1 MTIVMSDIRKKQ
13 VEDFHVLVHAG
24 YPKAF
29 ARPNGVGHVPLKMGM
44 IDDLRTAF
52 PAIEKSVIEMFMD
65 IYTSSQ
71 DYQKTCS
78 VVGASRVGLTG
89 EVRGKVTEA
98 QAVSARRNLSK
109 FKLNPSEAVID
120 AVCSKT
126 GKVGYR
132 TGGEALENAR
142 HARLED
148 AERREIDAYRCEF
161 CDRFH
166 WGHKK
171 PWSYVPRAMRAEIAQ
186 VERHVV

>member
-1 MTIVMSDIRKKQ
+1 MAIVMSDVRRMQ

-29 ARPNGVGHVPLKMGM
+29 ARPNGSGHVPLKIGM
-44 IDDLRTAF
+44 IDDLRIAF

-65 IYTSSQ
+65 IYTSSK

-78 VVGASRVGLTG
+78 VAGASRVGLTG
-89 EVRGKVTEA
+89 ELRGKVTEA
-98 QAVSARRNLSK
+98 QAASARRNLSR
-109 FKLNPSEAVID
+109 FKSNPLEVTAEE
-120 AVCSKT
+120 VCAKT

-132 TGGEALENAR
+132 TGGDALENAR

-148 AERREIDAYRCEF
+148 SERREIDAFRCSS

>member
-1 MTIVMSDIRKKQ
+1 MTIVMSDTRKKQ

-29 ARPNGVGHVPLKMGM
+29 ARPNGVGHVPLRIGM

-52 PAIEKSVIEMFMD
+52 PAIDKSVVEMFMD

-71 DYQKTCS
+71 VYQKTCS
-78 VVGASRVGLTG
+78 VAGASRAGLMG
-89 EVRGKVTEA
+89 EIRGKVTEA
-98 QAVSARRNLSK
+98 QAASARRNLSK
-109 FKLNPSEAVID
+109 FKSNPSDEAVGE
-120 AVCSKT
+120 VCAKT
-126 GKVGYR
+126 GKAGYR
-132 TGGEALENAR
+132 TGGDALENAR

-148 AERREIDAYRCEF
+148 AERREVDAYRCAF

-171 PWSYVPRAMRAEIAQ
+171 PWSYVPRAARAEIARI
-186 VERHVV
+186 ERHAV

>member
-1 MTIVMSDIRKKQ
+1 
-13 VEDFHVLVHAG
+13 VHAG

-29 ARPNGVGHVPLKMGM
+29 ARPNGFGHVPLKIGV

-52 PAIEKSVIEMFMD
+52 PAIEKSVVEMFMD

-78 VVGASRVGLTG
+78 VAGTSRVGLTG
-89 EVRGKVTEA
+89 EIRGNVTEA
-98 QAVSARRNLSK
+98 QAASARRNLSK
-109 FKLNPSEAVID
+109 FKSNPSEA
-120 AVCSKT
+120 AVATVCAKT
-126 GKVGYR
+126 GKAGYR

-148 AERREIDAYRCEF
+148 AERREVDAFRCAF

-186 VERHVV
+186 VERHPV